1 MTGNRRSSKSRNQEE
16 TATRDL
22 FVVALSPQDWA
33 EDPNYKP
40 NHHHRHTGKIGRTG
54 FHAVG

>member
-54 FHAVG
+54 FML